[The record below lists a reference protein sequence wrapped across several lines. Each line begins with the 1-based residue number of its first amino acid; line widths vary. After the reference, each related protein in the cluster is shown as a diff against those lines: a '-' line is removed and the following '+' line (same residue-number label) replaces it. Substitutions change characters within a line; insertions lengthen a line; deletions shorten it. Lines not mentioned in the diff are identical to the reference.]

1 MSGPLFT
8 SSRMAVYGTVR
19 LKDDS
24 ITVDCFTENRWRQC
38 VSLLRSILGDD
49 MGVEMLKSEASFSD
63 MLRDA
68 AKNSSGTRVDDLPS
82 MVKIKQQLIDSYYM
96 KWIDDKVPALG
107 NKTPREASKDPE
119 LREELISILNE
130 IESSSDP
137 TGKVPRP
144 PIDKMK
150 RELNLL

>member
-1 MSGPLFT
+1 M
-8 SSRMAVYGTVR
+8 
-19 LKDDS
+19 
-24 ITVDCFTENRWRQC
+24 
-38 VSLLRSILGDD
+38 ILGDD
-49 MGVEMLKSEASFSD
+49 MGVEMLKSETSFSD
-63 MLRDA
+63 MLHDA
-68 AKNSSGTRVDDLPS
+68 AKNSSGRRVDDLPS

-96 KWIDDKVPALG
+96 KWIDDKIPALG

-119 LREELISILNE
+119 LRKELISILNE
-130 IESSSDP
+130 IESSSDL